1 MALIHGLHTRNLRG
15 DLLGGLTAAVVALPL
30 ALAFGNAALGPGG
43 AIYGLYGAIV
53 TGFIAALLGGT
64 PSQVSGPT
72 GPMSVTVAGVVSS
85 LAAVGVST
93 DLGAGEMLPMVMAA
107 VAIGGVFEALL
118 GVFRLGRFITL
129 VPYSVVSGFMSG
141 IGFIILIL
149 QIGPFMGVSTTGG
162 VIGCLT
168 ALAEV
173 PLPNPA
179 AISIGVMTVAVVF
192 FTPGRI
198 RQWVP
203 SPLLALLIV
212 TPLSLLMFNDDRL
225 QSLGLEPLNRI
236 GAIPDGGLRFVMP
249 NFSQHLSELLKAG
262 VVLALLG
269 AIDSLLTS
277 LVADNITQTNHD
289 SNRELI
295 GQGIANT
302 ASGLL
307 SGLPGAGATMRTVIN
322 IKSGGATPIS
332 GMTHSVVLLLVLLG
346 AGPMAAEIPTALL
359 AGILIKVG
367 LDIIDWSFLLRAHR
381 LSIKT
386 AALMYAVMLMTV
398 FWDLIWGVLVG
409 MFVANLLTVDAITQ
423 TQLQGMDDDNQNLES
438 ISDRESL
445 SGEERQLIR
454 ACGNQLMLFRLRGPL
469 SFGAAKGI
477 SARIGLISNY
487 EVLILD
493 ISDVPRIGVTASLA
507 IERMVQ
513 EAQSLGRLAIV
524 AGAKQKPKERLQRFG
539 VDMTTETRLKALQ
552 LAHSQ
557 ITRSRDQL
565 PCQDT
570 SPNQDK
576 DQPRIHRQRLL
587 LINRSVCRFAGTA
600 VNISE
605 EIHVESHV
613 STSDCP

>member
-149 QIGPFMGVSTTGG
+149 QIGPFIGVSTTGG

-539 VDMTTETRLKALQ
+539 VDMTTETRFKALQ

-576 DQPRIHRQRLL
+576 DQ
-587 LINRSVCRFAGTA
+587 S
-600 VNISE
+600 
-605 EIHVESHV
+605 
-613 STSDCP
+613 

>member
-53 TGFIAALLGGT
+53 TGFVAALLGGT
-64 PSQVSGPT
+64 PAQVSGPT

-85 LAAVGVST
+85 LAAVGVSS
-93 DLGAGEMLPMVMAA
+93 DLSAGEMLPLVMAA
-107 VAIGGVFEALL
+107 VAIGGIFEALL
-118 GVFRLGRFITL
+118 GVLRLGRFITL

-149 QIGPFMGVSTTGG
+149 QIGPFIGVTTTGG
-162 VIGCLT
+162 VVGCLT
-168 ALAEV
+168 TLAEL

-179 AISIGVMTVAVVF
+179 ALSIGVMTLAVVF
-192 FTPGRI
+192 LTPARI

-212 TPLSLLMFNDDRL
+212 TPLSLLLFNDDRL

-236 GAIPDGGLRFVMP
+236 GTIPEGGLRFVMP
-249 NFSQHLSELLKAG
+249 NFSQHLPELIKAG
-262 VVLALLG
+262 LVLALLG

-302 ASGLL
+302 VSGLL

-322 IKSGGATPIS
+322 IKSGGATPLS
-332 GMTHSVVLLLVLLG
+332 GMTHSLVLLLVLLG
-346 AGPMAAEIPTALL
+346 AGAFAAEIPTALL

-367 LDIIDWSFLLRAHR
+367 LDIIDWGFLLRAHR
-381 LSIKT
+381 LSVKT

-423 TQLQGMDDDNQNLES
+423 TQLQGMDEDNPHKGDKLQIENLSEQ
-438 ISDRESL
+438 
-445 SGEERQLIR
+445 ERRLMEC
-454 ACGNQLMLFRLRGPL
+454 CGGQLMLFRLRGPL

-477 SARIGLISNY
+477 SARMGLVSNY
-487 EVLILD
+487 QVLILD
-493 ISDVPRIGVTASLA
+493 ITDVPRMGVTAALA

-513 EAQSLGRLAIV
+513 EAQMLGRVAFV
-524 AGAKQKPKERLQRFG
+524 AGANQRLKKRLGRFG
-539 VDMTTETRLKALQ
+539 VTGVVTDRLDALQ
-552 LAHSQ
+552 RA
-557 ITRSRDQL
+557 RDHL
-565 PCQDT
+565 H
-570 SPNQDK
+570 K
-576 DQPRIHRQRLL
+576 
-587 LINRSVCRFAGTA
+587 
-600 VNISE
+600 
-605 EIHVESHV
+605 
-613 STSDCP
+613 

>member
-53 TGFIAALLGGT
+53 TGFVAALLGGT
-64 PSQVSGPT
+64 PAQVSGPT

-85 LAAVGVST
+85 LAAVGVSS
-93 DLGAGEMLPMVMAA
+93 DLSAGEMLPLVMAA
-107 VAIGGVFEALL
+107 VAIGGIFEALL
-118 GVFRLGRFITL
+118 GVLRLGRFITL

-149 QIGPFMGVSTTGG
+149 QIGPFIGVTTTGG
-162 VIGCLT
+162 VVGCLT
-168 ALAEV
+168 TLAEL

-179 AISIGVMTVAVVF
+179 ALSIGVMTLAVVF
-192 FTPGRI
+192 LTPARI

-212 TPLSLLMFNDDRL
+212 TPLSLLLFNDDRL

-236 GAIPDGGLRFVMP
+236 GTIPEGGLRFVMP
-249 NFSQHLSELLKAG
+249 NFSQHLPELIKAG
-262 VVLALLG
+262 LVLALLG

-277 LVADNITQTNHD
+277 LVADNITQTSHD

-302 ASGLL
+302 VSGLL

-322 IKSGGATPIS
+322 IKSGGATPLS
-332 GMTHSVVLLLVLLG
+332 GMTHSLVLLLVLLG
-346 AGPMAAEIPTALL
+346 AGAFAAEIPTALL

-367 LDIIDWSFLLRAHR
+367 LDIIDWGFLLRAHR
-381 LSIKT
+381 LSVKT

-423 TQLQGMDDDNQNLES
+423 TQLQGMDEDNPQKGDKLQIENLSEQEQRLMES
-438 ISDRESL
+438 C
-445 SGEERQLIR
+445 GE
-454 ACGNQLMLFRLRGPL
+454 QLMLFRLRGPL

-477 SARIGLISNY
+477 SARMGLVSNY
-487 EVLILD
+487 QVLILD
-493 ISDVPRIGVTASLA
+493 ITDVPRMGVTAALA

-513 EAQSLGRLAIV
+513 EAQMLGRVAFV
-524 AGAKQKPKERLQRFG
+524 AGANQRLKERLERFG
-539 VDMTTETRLKALQ
+539 VNAVMTDRLDALRRASDH
-552 LAHSQ
+552 LSLKR
-557 ITRSRDQL
+557 IT
-565 PCQDT
+565 
-570 SPNQDK
+570 
-576 DQPRIHRQRLL
+576 
-587 LINRSVCRFAGTA
+587 
-600 VNISE
+600 
-605 EIHVESHV
+605 
-613 STSDCP
+613 

>member
-53 TGFIAALLGGT
+53 TGFVAALLGGT
-64 PSQVSGPT
+64 PAQVSGPT

-85 LAAVGVST
+85 LAAVGVSS
-93 DLGAGEMLPMVMAA
+93 DLSAGEMLPLVMAA
-107 VAIGGVFEALL
+107 VAIGGIFEALL
-118 GVFRLGRFITL
+118 GVLRLGRFITL

-149 QIGPFMGVSTTGG
+149 QIGPFIGVTTTGG
-162 VIGCLT
+162 VVGCLT
-168 ALAEV
+168 TMAEL

-179 AISIGVMTVAVVF
+179 ALSIGVMTLAVVF
-192 FTPGRI
+192 LTPARI

-212 TPLSLLMFNDDRL
+212 TPLSLLLFNDDRL

-236 GAIPDGGLRFVMP
+236 GAIPEGGLRFVMP
-249 NFSQHLSELLKAG
+249 NFSQHLPELIKAG
-262 VVLALLG
+262 LVLALLG

-302 ASGLL
+302 LSGLL

-322 IKSGGATPIS
+322 IKSGGATPLS
-332 GMTHSVVLLLVLLG
+332 GMTHSLVLLLVLLG
-346 AGPMAAEIPTALL
+346 AGAFAAEIPTALL

-367 LDIIDWSFLLRAHR
+367 LDIIDWGFLLRAHR
-381 LSIKT
+381 LSVKT

-423 TQLQGMDDDNQNLES
+423 TQLQGMDEDNPHKGDKLQIENLSEQ
-438 ISDRESL
+438 
-445 SGEERQLIR
+445 ERRLMEC
-454 ACGNQLMLFRLRGPL
+454 CGGQLMLFRLRGPL

-477 SARIGLISNY
+477 SARMGLVSNY
-487 EVLILD
+487 QVLILD
-493 ISDVPRIGVTASLA
+493 ITDVPRMGVTAALA

-513 EAQSLGRLAIV
+513 EAQMLGRVAFV
-524 AGAKQKPKERLQRFG
+524 AGANQRLKKRLGRFG
-539 VDMTTETRLKALQ
+539 VTGVVTDRLDALQ
-552 LAHSQ
+552 RA
-557 ITRSRDQL
+557 RDHL
-565 PCQDT
+565 
-570 SPNQDK
+570 
-576 DQPRIHRQRLL
+576 H
-587 LINRSVCRFAGTA
+587 
-600 VNISE
+600 E
-605 EIHVESHV
+605 
-613 STSDCP
+613 

>member
-149 QIGPFMGVSTTGG
+149 QIGPFIGVSTTGG

-552 LAHSQ
+552 LAHIQ

-576 DQPRIHRQRLL
+576 DQP
-587 LINRSVCRFAGTA
+587 
-600 VNISE
+600 
-605 EIHVESHV
+605 
-613 STSDCP
+613 